1 MAEIVMFNVKNCI
14 MPKEAHRVNPVEEG
28 RHPGEDGWFPIL
40 VAHASRA
47 IADNAVHSP
56 SPVGETVQRT
66 SRVSLKG

>member
-1 MAEIVMFNVKNCI
+1 MFNVKNCI
-14 MPKEAHRVNPVEEG
+14 MLKDAHRVNPLEEG
-28 RHPGEDGWFPIL
+28 RHSGEDGWFPIL

-47 IADNAVHSP
+47 VADNAVDSP